1 MSKYGILCQIEGFG
15 VVRIFRNYYATGVQM
30 IYLKGLLINNTN
42 TAM

>member
-1 MSKYGILCQIEGFG
+1 MGYYVKIGGFG

-42 TAM
+42 TVM